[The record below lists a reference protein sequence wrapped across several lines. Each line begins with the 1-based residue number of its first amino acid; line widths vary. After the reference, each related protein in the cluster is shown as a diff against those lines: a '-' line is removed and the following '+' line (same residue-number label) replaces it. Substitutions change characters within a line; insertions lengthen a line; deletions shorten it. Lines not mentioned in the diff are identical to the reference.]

1 MSCVRCLPALC
12 LAFAALVLPCAAQAK
27 SVLIID
33 NNNPVMGM
41 PVVSADSLFLGA
53 LQVQA
58 GNTVAYSGLVLQPL
72 SGFDQIWDLR
82 SMVAIS
88 AGLQG
93 QYLSFLQSGGNL
105 ALIGENSIFKKRD
118 DSIVD
123 FVALAGG
130 GALDHGGLGDFKQTV
145 LAPFDGPS
153 PVHTV
158 TFHGADA
165 FFDFGHGKGIT
176 EPENMILQK
185 GPLSVGLAFDP
196 GTLDNAPAGR
206 LVVFLDSSIFTA
218 ESDPNF
224 GSPGTEA
231 LTRNLIHYLGD
242 EPAPLPGTR
251 GGVPEPAAWALMLLG
266 FGAVGA
272 TLRRRRIDIMA

>member
-1 MSCVRCLPALC
+1 MSRVRRLPSLSLALALSALP
-12 LAFAALVLPCAAQAK
+12 LAVQAK
-27 SVLIID
+27 TVLIID
-33 NNNPVMGM
+33 NNNPVMGQ
-41 PVVSADSLFLGA
+41 PVVSQDSLFLGG
-53 LQVQA
+53 LQNQA
-58 GNTVAYSGLVLQPL
+58 GNTVTYSGLLLPPI
-72 SGFDQIWDLR
+72 SGFDQVWDLR
-82 SMVAIS
+82 ATVAIS
-88 AGLQG
+88 TGLQSE
-93 QYLSFLQSGGNL
+93 YLSFLQNGGNL
-105 ALIGENSIFKKRD
+105 ALIGENFIFKQRD

-130 GALDHGGLGDFKQTV
+130 GAVDHGGLGDFKETV
-145 LAPFDGPS
+145 LAPFDGPF

-176 EPENMILQK
+176 EPEDMGLQK

-196 GTLDNAPAGR
+196 GTLDNALAGR
-206 LVVFLDSSIFTA
+206 LVVFLDSGIFTP
-218 ESDPNF
+218 EDDPNY

-242 EPAPLPGTR
+242 EPPPPPSTH
-251 GGVPEPAAWALMLLG
+251 GGVPEPAAWALMLFG

-272 TLRRRRIDIMA
+272 SLRRRRVRLA